1 MYSYYVK
8 CGKPLTLVQNLF
20 NRTVHD
26 RCRQTRGDI
35 GHFNL
40 TDWWFSAF
48 SEDERQHIEF
58 VFQPLGFQIQ
68 PGGAKPNADADSLL
82 TGARGLQVYC
92 KAGSFLANLAD
103 WLDSQKAGI
112 WPGA

>member
-1 MYSYYVK
+1 MK